1 MILKKELMKVPK
13 AIWKKDYKNFSLIL
27 DSKLPINDIE
37 LMFKSNI
44 PDWVFID
51 ENYNNI
57 LESNEIKVFKKGNK
71 IK

>member
-1 MILKKELMKVPK
+1 MILKQELIKTPKVVWTK
-13 AIWKKDYKNFSLIL
+13 NNKNFSLIL

-37 LMFKSNI
+37 LSFENNT

-57 LESNEIKVFKKGNK
+57 FDLNELKFYKKK
-71 IK
+71 TK

>member
-1 MILKKELMKVPK
+1 MEKNN
-13 AIWKKDYKNFSLIL
+13 KNFSLIL

-37 LMFKSNI
+37 LSFENNT

-57 LESNEIKVFKKGNK
+57 FDLNELKFYKKK